1 MAETHSFQAE
11 VKQVL
16 DIVVHSLYTD
26 REIFIRELVS
36 NASDALEK
44 LRHTQITEKQIL
56 DDNLGLEINLTTDD
70 TAKTLTI
77 QDFGIG
83 MTHDELIENLGTI
96 AHSGSKVFLE
106 AIKAAGGANEN
117 LIGQFG
123 VGFYSVFMVADKVE
137 VYSRSWHPES
147 QGWKWAS
154 DGSGTYTI
162 EEVPGLRRGTK
173 IIAHLKED
181 QKEFSQKWRVQS
193 ILERYS
199 GFLEFPVSLN
209 GEKVETRQA
218 IWLKDKAEVSG
229 EEYKEFYKFQAKA
242 MDEPFDWMHFAA
254 DAPLEINALV
264 FIPGKNPEIPGMGR
278 LDPGVALHCRKVLI
292 DPEPRGFLPEWLRFL
307 KGVVDSADL
316 PLNISRE
323 SMQDSRLVQKI
334 GQVIVKRF
342 CKHLDSMAKKD
353 EARFREF
360 YQQFSV
366 FLKEGAATDFTYR
379 DQLTPL
385 LRFESSAC
393 PAGETTSLQG
403 YVDRMREGQNEIYFL
418 VGPNRAALES
428 GPYLEAFRARSLEV
442 LFCYD
447 AVDDFVMSNLGEF
460 DGKKLVSGDSGDLEL
475 LDPADEP
482 SGEALP
488 EGEIKELCEW
498 LKETLGSAKVREV
511 TTGKRLFESPIA
523 ALNADAMMTP
533 AMRRLMQAMGQ
544 NEGSADPV
552 VKLEIN
558 PRHELIKALNAKR
571 SSDVETAKLIAA
583 QLLDN
588 ALISAGLLDDPRP
601 MVARLNQ
608 LLAKIGV

>member
-26 REIFIRELVS
+26 SEIFVRELVS

-44 LRHTQITEKQIL
+44 LRHTRITEKEVL
-56 DDNLGLEINLTTDD
+56 DENLGLEINLTTDD
-70 TAKTLTI
+70 TAKTFTI

-83 MTHDELIENLGTI
+83 MTHDELVENLGTI
-96 AHSGSKVFLE
+96 AHSGSKAFLE
-106 AIKAAGGANEN
+106 ALKATGGANEN

-137 VYSRSWHPES
+137 VYTRAWQPGS
-147 QGWKWAS
+147 QGWKWVS

-162 EEVPGLRRGTK
+162 EECEGLRRGTK
-173 IIAHLKED
+173 IIAHLKENY
-181 QKEFSQKWRVQS
+181 KEFSQKWRVQG

-199 GFLEFPVSLN
+199 GFLEFPVNLN
-209 GEKVETRQA
+209 GEKVDTREA
-218 IWLKDKAEVSG
+218 IWLKDKAGVSE

-242 MDEPFDWMHFAA
+242 MDEPFDWMHFSA
-254 DAPLEINALV
+254 DAPLDIHALV
-264 FIPGKNPEIPGMGR
+264 FIPGRNPEIPGMGR

-292 DPEPRGFLPEWLRFL
+292 DPEPKNFLPEWLRFL

-323 SMQDSRLVQKI
+323 SMQDSRLAQKI
-334 GQVIVKRF
+334 GGVLVKRF
-342 CKHLDSMAKKD
+342 CRHLESLAKKD
-353 EARFREF
+353 EARFAEF
-360 YQQFSV
+360 YKQFSV
-366 FLKEGAATDFTYR
+366 YLKEGAATDFTYR

-385 LRFESSAC
+385 LRWESSALA
-393 PAGETTSLQG
+393 AGETTSFQG
-403 YVDRMREGQNEIYFL
+403 YVDRMRENQKEIYFL

-428 GPYLEAFRARSLEV
+428 GPYLEAFKARGLEV
-442 LFCYD
+442 LFCYEPI
-447 AVDDFVMSNLGEF
+447 DDFVMSNLGNFAE
-460 DGKKLVSGDSGDLEL
+460 KRLVSGDSDNLEL
-475 LDPADEP
+475 PEPESAPAGEP
-482 SGEALP
+482 LSEGDAKALCAWFKDTLGEAKV
-488 EGEIKELCEW
+488 KEV
-498 LKETLGSAKVREV
+498 S
-511 TTGKRLFESPIA
+511 TGKRLFESPVA
-523 ALNADAMMTP
+523 ALNADTMMTP

-544 NEGSADPV
+544 EDAPEPA

-558 PRHELIKALNAKR
+558 PRHDLIKSLNAKR
-571 SSDVETAKLIAA
+571 DSDPDTARLIAQ
-583 QLLDN
+583 QLHDN

-601 MVARLNQ
+601 MVSRLNA